1 MEEFMEN
8 KQKRKI
14 ISLIYKTISLISFI
28 ALGINLYLCLDSILY
43 PTETSIVW
51 LSSVLFAYS
60 ALLIIVVFA
69 DTVSTKKMSNK
80 YKIAKFLYLLIVTSF
95 IGLVVV
101 CVYGYSI
108 KINFSS
114 YISYLLPIAL
124 LIATELMMIV
134 NFILG
139 MLLVKHH
146 GSTTVS
152 IDSISEIPNFD
163 DEVLMKKK
171 LDELN
176 RKLEM
181 KKIQEKIESIEKQLD
196 E

>member
-1 MEEFMEN
+1 MEN

-152 IDSISEIPNFD
+152 IDSVSEIPNFD